1 MSWDPRSGAPS
12 SEADPAGGAAAQP
25 DLAELARARGATL
38 LDALE
43 DHRPGSREHGEGTAS
58 YGFATAVELGFE
70 REHAEAVRETARLH
84 EVGMIYVPAAVLAA
98 SPEQRSEEG
107 RALIDA
113 HPGYGAE
120 LALGAGVPAEI
131 CAWIGATAERFDG
144 RGPAGLA
151 GERIPLEARI
161 VRVACACDVA
171 LTAPQTLG
179 SAAEHRAAAFATLR
193 TPAGREL
200 DPRIVDALTG
210 MLERVTRG

>member
-1 MSWDPRSGAPS
+1 MSWDPRSGVPS
-12 SEADPAGGAAAQP
+12 SEADQVGGGGAPP

-43 DHRPGSREHGEGTAS
+43 GHRPGSREHAEGTAS
-58 YGFATAVELGFE
+58 YGFAAAVELGFE
-70 REHAEAVRETARLH
+70 REHAEAVRETGRLH
-84 EVGMIYVPAAVLAA
+84 EVGMIYVPAAVLAS
-98 SPEQRSEEG
+98 SPEHRSAEG

-151 GERIPLEARI
+151 GERIPLESRI
-161 VRVACACDVA
+161 VRVACACDAA
-171 LTAPQTLG
+171 LTAPQAAG
-179 SAAEHRAAAFATLR
+179 GVAEHRAGAFATLR
-193 TPAGREL
+193 AAAAREL

-210 MLERVTRG
+210 MLDRVTRQ

>member
-1 MSWDPRSGAPS
+1 MSWDPQSGAPS
-12 SEADPAGGAAAQP
+12 SAADLAGGSAQADP
-25 DLAELARARGATL
+25 AELARARGATL

-43 DHRPGSREHGEGTAS
+43 DHRRGSREHAEATAS
-58 YGFATAVELGFE
+58 YAFAAAVELAFE

-84 EVGMIYVPAAVLAA
+84 EVGMIYVPAGVLAA
-98 SPEQRSEEG
+98 SPEQRSAEG

-151 GERIPLEARI
+151 GERIPLESRI
-161 VRVACACDVA
+161 VRVACACDSA
-171 LTAPQTLG
+171 LTTPQPGGTP
-179 SAAEHRAAAFATLR
+179 AEHRTAAFQVLR
-193 TPAGREL
+193 AAAGREL
-200 DPRIVDALTG
+200 DPRVVEALAG
-210 MLERVTRG
+210 MLDRVTRR

>member
-12 SEADPAGGAAAQP
+12 SEADPVGGGGAAP

-43 DHRPGSREHGEGTAS
+43 GHRPGSSEHAEGTAS

-70 REHAEAVRETARLH
+70 RERAEAVRETARLH

-98 SPEQRSEEG
+98 TPEDRSTEG

-131 CAWIGATAERFDG
+131 CAWIGGTAERFDG

-151 GERIPLEARI
+151 GERIPLESRI
-161 VRVACACDVA
+161 VRVACACDAA
-171 LTAPQTLG
+171 LMAPQAAG
-179 SAAEHRAAAFATLR
+179 STGEHRAGAFATLR
-193 TPAGREL
+193 SAAGREL

-210 MLERVTRG
+210 MLDRVARS